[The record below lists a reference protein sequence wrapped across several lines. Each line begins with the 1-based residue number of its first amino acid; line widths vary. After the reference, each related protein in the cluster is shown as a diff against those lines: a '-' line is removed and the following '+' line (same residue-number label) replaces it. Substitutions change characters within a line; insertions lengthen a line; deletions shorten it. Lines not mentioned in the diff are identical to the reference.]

1 MDSAAARWKRPWEDS
16 HALPLPQHHHH
27 PDAQQHHQ
35 PPQLSS
41 DPVPDD
47 AAPPAPWPPQSRRE
61 SAAPPWYLAESPS
74 AGTAAQMLQS
84 QSDATQN
91 NKRRRLLPDQIS
103 QSNPHFPP
111 APADSAG
118 YHGSGEDHDDSARA
132 LPSEPGRQQLQPP
145 SPGMASA
152 RFDARGYLP
161 VVSSQEERPC
171 CGPACLGPACARRR
185 ALINDIVSEVDSLNA
200 GIQRIL
206 LRSDSQP
213 PSHSSGVA
221 RLGTDQALAF
231 AVDLLRSNVA
241 SLRDLTAQPS
251 HLPGDGVDHQPGTT
265 AAAAAEIRDVMKRRF
280 DPNTNTE
287 PPFLPRP
294 PSGDRDPSRT
304 IPLPGPQE
312 DFRRSFQGSRDPLS
326 PRHSPP
332 GAHSISSGN
341 AFTRPPSPTHN
352 HPHTHR
358 MLPSPTSL
366 NIPPPSTIHTLAS
379 PSPSLL
385 PQPSSS
391 SAAHS
396 AHLQDLQHQIS
407 LKTLALQTL
416 RQEYDA
422 LLSKLD
428 RQRTKCAAL
437 EKKFEVTDV
446 EINSLTTEKEEL
458 EARVVALEQQ
468 VDELR
473 EQRDDARR
481 REVQTGEQY
490 RSIVEMASRL
500 QGMAAEE
507 KRAWMQ
513 EREGLLRA
521 LGWDDSRAREQRAEV
536 ESGMAYMQSA
546 TTPDVAASGLDSS
559 RNLLSANLPGPHTE
573 QASASATSQVIAA
586 LRVEVAQLRSRTQAL
601 EATIRAIRDQGT
613 AMEEASQAVVE
624 AGKKMREAA
633 RGAIGDV

>member
-1 MDSAAARWKRPWEDS
+1 MS
-16 HALPLPQHHHH
+16 
-27 PDAQQHHQ
+27 
-35 PPQLSS
+35 
-41 DPVPDD
+41 
-47 AAPPAPWPPQSRRE
+47 
-61 SAAPPWYLAESPS
+61 
-74 AGTAAQMLQS
+74 T
-84 QSDATQN
+84 
-91 NKRRRLLPDQIS
+91 
-103 QSNPHFPP
+103 
-111 APADSAG
+111 
-118 YHGSGEDHDDSARA
+118 
-132 LPSEPGRQQLQPP
+132 
-145 SPGMASA
+145 A
-152 RFDARGYLP
+152 RFDARGFLP
-161 VVSSQEERPC
+161 VISSQEERAC
-171 CGPACLGPACARRR
+171 CDSHCPGLACASRR
-185 ALINDIVSEVDSLNA
+185 ALINDIVAEVDTLNA

-206 LRSDSQP
+206 QRSDGQP
-213 PSHSSGVA
+213 RSHSSGVA

-241 SLRDLTAQPS
+241 SFRDLAGQPS
-251 HLPGDGVDHQPGTT
+251 HPSGEGVDHQPASS
-265 AAAAAEIRDVMKRRF
+265 AAATAEIRDVLKRRF
-280 DPNTNTE
+280 DPNANTE

-294 PSGDRDPSRT
+294 SSGDRDHSRT

-341 AFTRPPSPTHN
+341 TFTRAPSPTHS
-352 HPHTHR
+352 HPHPHR

-391 SAAHS
+391 SVAHS

-458 EARVVALEQQ
+458 EAKVVALEQQ

-507 KRAWMQ
+507 KRAWLQ

-521 LGWDDSRAREQRAEV
+521 LGWDDNQAREQRADADV
-536 ESGMAYMQSA
+536 IMAYGPP
-546 TTPDVAASGLDSS
+546 TTDPAASGLDGS
-559 RNLLSANLPGPHTE
+559 RAFLGANLPDPHAE
-573 QASASATSQVIAA
+573 QQTSASATAQVIAA

-601 EATIRAIRDQGT
+601 EATIRTIRDQGT
-613 AMEEASQAVVE
+613 AMEEASQAVAE

-633 RGAIGDV
+633 RSAIGDI

>member
-1 MDSAAARWKRPWEDS
+1 MP
-16 HALPLPQHHHH
+16 
-27 PDAQQHHQ
+27 
-35 PPQLSS
+35 
-41 DPVPDD
+41 
-47 AAPPAPWPPQSRRE
+47 
-61 SAAPPWYLAESPS
+61 
-74 AGTAAQMLQS
+74 
-84 QSDATQN
+84 
-91 NKRRRLLPDQIS
+91 
-103 QSNPHFPP
+103 
-111 APADSAG
+111 
-118 YHGSGEDHDDSARA
+118 
-132 LPSEPGRQQLQPP
+132 
-145 SPGMASA
+145 
-152 RFDARGYLP
+152 
-161 VVSSQEERPC
+161 EERPC

-213 PSHSSGVA
+213 PSVRRLPRPPECLPTAMGPCTDSPKHSSGVA

-265 AAAAAEIRDVMKRRF
+265 AAAAAEIRNVMKRRF

-312 DFRRSFQGSRDPLS
+312 DFRRSFQG
-326 PRHSPP
+326 
-332 GAHSISSGN
+332 
-341 AFTRPPSPTHN
+341 T
-352 HPHTHR
+352 
-358 MLPSPTSL
+358 
-366 NIPPPSTIHTLAS
+366 
-379 PSPSLL
+379 
-385 PQPSSS
+385 
-391 SAAHS
+391 AHS

-481 REVQTGEQY
+481 REVQTGGQY

-536 ESGMAYMQSA
+536 ESGMAYMPSA
-546 TTPDVAASGLDSS
+546 TAPDVAASGLDSS

-601 EATIRAIRDQGT
+601 EAIIRAIRDQGT